1 MMERRA
7 GPAAER
13 ERGPTGGRGVRP
25 SLRRGRAAPAAEA
38 SGGGVLLPCW
48 RGPCRSAG
56 RSRGFRRG
64 SRAGKPRSST
74 AAAGAA
80 RHGVAGAACPHH
92 RLGSAPTL
100 PLGPHTLAAP
110 GVLCPRC
117 RWGRMSLPP
126 LGHEPTMQ
134 LEPYT
139 CATAGASRPRCRW
152 GRTPRCRL
160 KGKPGGHNS
169 YAIDHFAVALHVA
182 LHAEQSA
189 QAGAGEIAV
198 VLEVMYVEQRWR
210 RRNIVRETS
219 QPFQSGSA
227 PRVPELRAAKV
238 VSLTSQRS

>member
-1 MMERRA
+1 M
-7 GPAAER
+7 
-13 ERGPTGGRGVRP
+13 
-25 SLRRGRAAPAAEA
+25 
-38 SGGGVLLPCW
+38 LLPCW

-110 GVLCPRC
+110 GVVCPRC

-139 CATAGASRPRCRW
+139 CATAGAACPRRRW
-152 GRTPRCRL
+152 GFT
-160 KGKPGGHNS
+160 
-169 YAIDHFAVALHVA
+169 A
-182 LHAEQSA
+182 
-189 QAGAGEIAV
+189 AGAAYMCRRWDPHDLSATGAV
-198 VLEVMYVEQRWR
+198 SPR
-210 RRNIVRETS
+210 RRWDREPLLPFGSRARLYRRWGLTTTLPLGSHTS
-219 QPFQSGSA
+219 LPLERQARRPQ
-227 PRVPELRAAKV
+227 L
-238 VSLTSQRS
+238 LCY